1 MKINYHEA
9 HIIIARRI
17 RNKLDRIITEVMI
30 ETSSDE
36 AMDVSDRMKLI
47 ETIPEEAGRMYEML
61 DSSIDYHEEAKLQ
74 MED

>member
-9 HIIIARRI
+9 HLIIARRI

-36 AMDVSDRMKLI
+36 AMDINDRLALI
-47 ETIPEEAGRMYEML
+47 EAIPLEAQELYDRL
-61 DSSIDYHEEAKLQ
+61 DYSISYHNERKNEQ
-74 MED
+74 ED

>member
-17 RNKLDRIITEVMI
+17 RKKLDRIITEVMI

-36 AMDVSDRMKLI
+36 SMDVNDRLALI
-47 ETIPEEAGRMYEML
+47 EAIPMEAQDLYDRL
-61 DSSIDYHEEAKLQ
+61 DYSISYHNERK
-74 MED
+74 MEQED